1 MEIKIV
7 KMLIENF
14 KKIKHLEVE
23 LDGLNTIISGK
34 NGSGKSTVFDA
45 FSWCLF
51 GKDSLGR
58 TNFDIKYINPVT
70 KEVTHYIEPTVE
82 LTLDVDGGTVI
93 LKRGW
98 KERWSKKRGSEE
110 LELVGHDTLCWVN
123 GVPKNVTEYKKEID
137 NLISEDLFR
146 MVTNVNSFT
155 SLKEKEQRDI
165 IFKLASDI
173 SDEEI
178 INANPELKELK
189 AHLILGRTVDDVEA
203 IAKADKKKASDQ
215 KKLIPNSIKTL
226 METEYKSLSNDYD
239 DKRNDE
245 EIAAKETKLSKLK
258 ADKASG
264 NTDSEIAKFE
274 QSLAEM
280 SLSVRKLEHEREELA
295 SKAEYEN
302 VKMIRDKKTEIV
314 EFEGKIARLEAD
326 KSTLERRIT
335 DGNKAIEEEKVK
347 KDFVY
352 VEYDHVNDES
362 FVAEN
367 CAYCG
372 QALPQDK
379 LSELEAKFN
388 ANKSERLE
396 SIIAKGQECNAN
408 IEKYE
413 KAVAHFEKDLEELDV
428 KIEAKNSDLE
438 LLKQEIK
445 ILDAKVVEV
454 DTSKVDAE
462 IEKINNRI
470 EVTRKTVE
478 KLRNKSGVDIYS
490 GAIHELENDISLLK
504 DKKAEYQLKL
514 QNDARIKKYEE
525 ELKLQNINYEDAE
538 ARINLCSE
546 FTKIKADYLSD
557 KINANFEIVKFK
569 LFNILMN
576 GITEDTCVATYNDI
590 PYPTCSNGEKIN
602 IGLDII
608 KTLQRIY
615 GVKAPIF
622 IDNAESVSDW
632 LVNMDCQMLKMY
644 VIENEELLIELE
656 GGMENE

>member
-14 KKIKHLEVE
+14 KKVKHLEVE
-23 LDGLNTIISGK
+23 FDGKNVVISGA
-34 NGSGKSTVFDA
+34 NATGKTTVFDA
-45 FSWCLF
+45 FTWCLF

-58 TNFDIKYINPVT
+58 TNFDIKYINPIT

-93 LKRGW
+93 LKRAW
-98 KERWSKKRGSEE
+98 KERWSKKRGSDE

-178 INANPELKELK
+178 INANAKLKDLK
-189 AHLILGRTVDDVEA
+189 THLILGRTVDDVEA
-203 IAKADKKKASDQ
+203 IAKADKKKAADQ

-226 METEYKSLSNDYD
+226 METEYKSLSDDYD
-239 DKRNDE
+239 DKKNDE
-245 EIAAKETKLSKLK
+245 EIAVKEAKLSKLK

-274 QSLAEM
+274 QSLSEM
-280 SLSVRKLEHEREELA
+280 SLSVRKLEHEREELVSNA
-295 SKAEYEN
+295 ELEKA
-302 VKMIRDKKTEIV
+302 KTLRTKKTEIV
-314 EFEGKIARLEAD
+314 ELEGKIAKLEAD
-326 KSTLERRIT
+326 KSTLERRIA
-335 DGNKAIEEEKVK
+335 DGKKVIEEEKVK

-352 VEYDHVNDES
+352 VEYDQVNDES

-379 LSELEAKFN
+379 LTELEAKFN
-388 ANKSERLE
+388 GNKAEQLE
-396 SIIAKGQECNAN
+396 AIIEKGQECNTN
-408 IEKYE
+408 IEKYT
-413 KAVAHFEKDLEELDV
+413 KAVEDFEKEILELDKQIEV
-428 KIEAKNSDLE
+428 KKNEITSIEF
-438 LLKQEIK
+438 EIK
-445 ILDAKVVEV
+445 DLGNKVVEV
-454 DTSKVDAE
+454 DTSLVDAE

-514 QNDARIKKYEE
+514 RNDERIKKFEE

-538 ARINLCSE
+538 NRINMCSE
-546 FTKIKADYLSD
+546 FTQAKANYLND
-557 KINANFEIVKFK
+557 KINASFEIVEFQ
-569 LFNILMN
+569 LFNELIN
-576 GITEDTCVATYNDI
+576 GDIQDACVATYKGVPFSSLN
-590 PYPTCSNGEKIN
+590 NGAKIN
-602 IGLDII
+602 VGLDII
-608 KTLQRIY
+608 KTLQGIY

-644 VIENEELLIELE
+644 VAENQEMLIELE
-656 GGMENE
+656 EEE